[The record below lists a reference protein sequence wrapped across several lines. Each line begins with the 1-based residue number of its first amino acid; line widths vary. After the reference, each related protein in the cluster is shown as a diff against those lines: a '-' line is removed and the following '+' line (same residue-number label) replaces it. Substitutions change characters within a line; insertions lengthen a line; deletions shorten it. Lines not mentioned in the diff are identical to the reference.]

1 MGVGAK
7 KRKGRPNNNLLEIK
21 NKDIIG
27 VIRLEENGI
36 TITVT
41 ETVAILSRMYAT
53 NVYYLGCATYTYLRQ
68 LVELEIKEERTEDE
82 EFEIKELAFN
92 MNAFIL
98 SDSYAADAEYLG
110 AAYVWHLKYYTEKL
124 DKLIA
129 SVEASKDLDE
139 MASNN
144 FAIENMK
151 KEGAMKD
158 LTEE

>member
-7 KRKGRPNNNLLEIK
+7 KRKGRPSNNLLEIK

-53 NVYYLGCATYTYLRQ
+53 NVYYIGCAAYEYLKI
-68 LVELEIKEERTEDE
+68 LVELEVKEEKSDE
-82 EFEIKELAFN
+82 EKTMIENLAWGVSS
-92 MNAFIL
+92 FIL
-98 SDSYAADAEYLG
+98 SDGYASNADYMG
-110 AAYVWHLKYYTEKL
+110 KSMGWHLSFLAEMIEKATPTEEQ
-124 DKLIA
+124 
-129 SVEASKDLDE
+129 SNDLDE

-151 KEGAMKD
+151 KECAMKD